1 MSADSPRALVAE
13 VRGLGD
19 LPVTDL
25 QARFASVVGRAT
37 RSRNRE
43 WLLEQITGE
52 ITRKSLARGTDAR
65 GRRALARAV
74 RRALAPA
81 RPRLVGR
88 EVRHDPRIPPVG
100 SVLRR
105 RHGDRVIEVKVTR
118 TGFTWE
124 GRTYR
129 SLSAIACEVTGQKW
143 NGILW
148 FHLRPRQRGPRS
160 GGRAT

>member
-1 MSADSPRALVAE
+1 MIPATLTAAVAE
-13 VRGLGD
+13 VKALRG
-19 LPVTDL
+19 LPVTGL
-25 QARFASVVGRAT
+25 QDRYDSGAGRAT

-43 WLLEQITGE
+43 WLMEQITRE
-52 ITRKSLARGTDAR
+52 ITRKSLARGLGAA

-88 EVRHDPRIPPVG
+88 EARHDPRIPPVG

-105 RHGDRVIEVKVTR
+105 RHRDRVIEVKVTR

-124 GRTYR
+124 GRAYR
-129 SLSAIACEVTGQKW
+129 SLSRIAREATGQRW
-143 NGILW
+143 NGLLW
-148 FHLRPRQRGPRS
+148 FGFRPRQRGPRP
-160 GGRAT
+160 GRRAT

>member
-1 MSADSPRALVAE
+1 MSAGSPMAAVAE
-13 VRGLGD
+13 VRDLRD

-43 WLLEQITGE
+43 WLLEQTTGE
-52 ITRKSLARGTDAR
+52 ITRKSLARGTDAT

-88 EVRHDPRIPPVG
+88 EVQHDPRVPPVG

-124 GRTYR
+124 GRSYR
-129 SLSAIACEVTGQKW
+129 SLSRIAGEATGQKW
-143 NGILW
+143 NGVLW
-148 FHLRPRQRGPRS
+148 FHLRPRQRGPRA
-160 GGRAT
+160 GRRAT